1 MSTPSEPSPGAA
13 WRAIAESNGTK
24 AFAAAFASS
33 PALETSVMN
42 GPCVGVDAIA
52 SFFGATAAGMYDFLA
67 FTSETVDGRKTFLEW
82 QGKAFGKDVGGAT
95 ILTRD
100 EVGLIQFIHLYHRPL
115 PIVIEFAQ
123 ELAKRL
129 QGKVDPGL
137 LSTFEKVRGIHNDT
151 GNTHETAPTQFAE
164 AGGIRFA
171 YRRFGRRGGTPLLLL
186 GYFTANLDRWDP
198 KVTNGFAAEREVV
211 LVDYPGIGGSSGET
225 PSTVAPLTKACVE
238 FCGALGLTR
247 FDVLGFSLG
256 GMIAQQLAADHPEMV
271 RRIILTG
278 TGPRGGE
285 GMVFEELSAD
295 ELDNEVGLIM
305 NAFFTQS
312 EASKTAG
319 RAYLERLKLRA
330 ANPDAPVSKQAARAE
345 LAAIREWGVIPKTD
359 HFAVLGQIHHPTLIV
374 HGSKDVVVIPINAFL
389 LAQHLP
395 NAQLIMYPDASH
407 GAYSQYAENFLENAR
422 LFLNG

>member
-1 MSTPSEPSPGAA
+1 MGS
-13 WRAIAESNGTK
+13 
-24 AFAAAFASS
+24 
-33 PALETSVMN
+33 
-42 GPCVGVDAIA
+42 
-52 SFFGATAAGMYDFLA
+52 
-67 FTSETVDGRKTFLEW
+67 
-82 QGKAFGKDVGGAT
+82 QG
-95 ILTRD
+95 D
-100 EVGLIQFIHLYHRPL
+100 E
-115 PIVIEFAQ
+115 
-123 ELAKRL
+123 RL
-129 QGKVDPGL
+129 
-137 LSTFEKVRGIHNDT
+137 
-151 GNTHETAPTQFAE
+151 
-164 AGGIRFA
+164 
-171 YRRFGRRGGTPLLLL
+171 RGGT
-186 GYFTANLDRWDP
+186 
-198 KVTNGFAAEREVV
+198 
-211 LVDYPGIGGSSGET
+211 
-225 PSTVAPLTKACVE
+225 
-238 FCGALGLTR
+238 CGALGLTR

-295 ELDNEVGLIM
+295 ELDDEVGLIM

-312 EASKTAG
+312 EPGKTAG

-330 ANPDAPVSKQAARAE
+330 DNAPVSKQAARAE

-359 HFAVLGQIHHPTLIV
+359 RFAVLGQIHHPTLVV

-395 NAQLIMYPDASH
+395 NAQLIMYPDANH